1 MNEKEL
7 SNLEHYKWL
16 IENRRFDEYDI
27 MGFLVLIREYLDQKK
42 NPIIFDIAN
51 GTAHRKRSKGK
62 IYDSIYFAILNHYS
76 IDDDGH
82 VEGYHGV
89 LDSEWK
95 LECFY
100 LSKQFDIKITR
111 IISLELAVCMFSI
124 IHRSRYETDNKSVNK
139 EISIKGSI
147 EMMTGNNSLSILT
160 SDDINKITIC
170 FMKIKN
176 IEIIKK
182 DQFIMSTVE
191 TYRKSKFLYLRSG
204 GSNILKVTKRK

>member
-95 LECFY
+95 LECFH
-100 LSKQFDIKITR
+100 LSEQFDIKITPV
-111 IISLELAVCMFSI
+111 ISLELAVCMFSI

-160 SDDINKITIC
+160 SDDINRITVC
-170 FMKIKN
+170 FMKIENINIIEKN
-176 IEIIKK
+176 KLR
-182 DQFIMSTVE
+182 MNVVE
-191 TYRKSKFLYLRSG
+191 TYRKNKFLYLRSDG
-204 GSNILKVTKRK
+204 NNILKVTKRK